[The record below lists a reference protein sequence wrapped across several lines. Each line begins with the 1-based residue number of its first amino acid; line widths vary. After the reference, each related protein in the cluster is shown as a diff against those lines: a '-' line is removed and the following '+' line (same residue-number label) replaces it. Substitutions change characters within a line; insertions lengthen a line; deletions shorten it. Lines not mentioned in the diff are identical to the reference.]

1 MRTKW
6 KLAAIG
12 TALVMTTSLGTG
24 FATAYFAQPRAEAQT
39 EVSEPRP
46 AAPVKRV
53 ASRAV
58 AGLPAPRPTYA
69 AAPAQAYQPAV
80 QTYRPAQTYNPQ
92 GVAYPA
98 ASPATTVGC
107 ESKDKWL
114 RVGKDGHIGADPAG
128 RLGEGGGAIADGKK
142 GAGKGAAIGGI
153 AGAATGAAYG
163 LYQNKTACGSI
174 LN

>member
-1 MRTKW
+1 MKTKW

-12 TALVMTTSLGTG
+12 TALVMATSLGTG

-39 EVSEPRP
+39 EVSQPR
-46 AAPVKRV
+46 AVAPVKRV
-53 ASRAV
+53 AYR
-58 AGLPAPRPTYA
+58 PAPRAT
-69 AAPAQAYQPAV
+69 YQPAV
-80 QTYRPAQTYNPQ
+80 QPAYTPATA
-92 GVAYPA
+92 AYPA
-98 ASPATTVGC
+98 ASPTTTSVGC

-114 RVGKDGHIGADPAG
+114 RVGKDGLIGAVAG
-128 RLGEGGGAIADGKK
+128 ALLGAGGGAIADGKN

>member
-1 MRTKW
+1 MKTKW

-12 TALVMTTSLGTG
+12 TALVMATSLGTG

-39 EVSEPRP
+39 EVSQPR
-46 AAPVKRV
+46 AVAPVKRV
-53 ASRAV
+53 AYR
-58 AGLPAPRPTYA
+58 PAPRAT
-69 AAPAQAYQPAV
+69 YQPAV
-80 QTYRPAQTYNPQ
+80 QPAYTPAKTYNGP

-98 ASPATTVGC
+98 ASPTTASVGC

-114 RVGKDGHIGADPAG
+114 RVGKDGLIGAVAG
-128 RLGEGGGAIADGKK
+128 ALLGAGGGAIADGKN

-153 AGAATGAAYG
+153 AGAASGAAYG

>member
-1 MRTKW
+1 MESRTREETMKTKW

-12 TALVMTTSLGTG
+12 TALVMATSLGTG
-24 FATAYFAQPRAEAQT
+24 FATAYFAKPRAEAQT
-39 EVSEPRP
+39 EVSPPR
-46 AAPVKRV
+46 AVAPVKRV
-53 ASRAV
+53 AYR
-58 AGLPAPRPTYA
+58 PAPRAT
-69 AAPAQAYQPAV
+69 YQPAPTYQPPV
-80 QTYRPAQTYNPQ
+80 QPAYTPAA
-92 GVAYPA
+92 VAYPA
-98 ASPATTVGC
+98 ASPTTTSVGC

-114 RVGKDGHIGADPAG
+114 RVGKDGLIGAVAG
-128 RLGEGGGAIADGKK
+128 ALLGAGGGAIADGKS